1 MISASELPV
10 PSRHRPA
17 ARPAAQRALVL
28 YRTDPQ
34 ARPDGH
40 DLQSKASVAAG
51 LADLLGCS
59 FEGEYD
65 GGRRPRGHCYF
76 VPSDTLPD
84 LASARRLG
92 IRSEEDL
99 FGGVVTFPFVATKLI
114 THPLTSHDARAP
126 RGWSRAFAEQAGTAV
141 LPGYSVF
148 GIADARRAAARLLE
162 QGSVR
167 IKDPGGVGGA
177 GQWVVASGAEFEA
190 RLKHL
195 GSEAVARHGL
205 VLERNLQQVV
215 THSVGQVQAGEF
227 IASYHGVQSTTPNAA
242 GHEVYGGSELLV
254 VRGGY
259 ERLMALSLQ
268 PAVRQAVEQA
278 LTYHRA
284 ALASF
289 GGMFVSRSNYDVAQ
303 GVDDAGT
310 PRSGVLE
317 QSWRIGGASGAEVA
331 ALRAFAADPSLQRVR
346 ASTCERYGGGVA
358 VPAGAWLLYDGV
370 DARAGRITKYALAVP
385 DAHV

>member
-1 MISASELPV
+1 ME
-10 PSRHRPA
+10 
-17 ARPAAQRALVL
+17 
-28 YRTDPQ
+28 
-34 ARPDGH
+34 
-40 DLQSKASVAAG
+40 
-51 LADLLGCS
+51 
-59 FEGEYD
+59 
-65 GGRRPRGHCYF
+65 
-76 VPSDTLPD
+76 
-84 LASARRLG
+84 
-92 IRSEEDL
+92 
-99 FGGVVTFPFVATKLI
+99 
-114 THPLTSHDARAP
+114 
-126 RGWSRAFAEQAGTAV
+126 
-141 LPGYSVF
+141 
-148 GIADARRAAARLLE
+148 
-162 QGSVR
+162 
-167 IKDPGGVGGA
+167 
-177 GQWVVASGAEFEA
+177 
-190 RLKHL
+190 
-195 GSEAVARHGL
+195 
-205 VLERNLQQVV
+205 
-215 THSVGQVQAGEF
+215 
-227 IASYHGVQSTTPNAA
+227 
-242 GHEVYGGSELLV
+242 
-254 VRGGY
+254 
-259 ERLMALSLQ
+259 LSLQ